1 MRPLP
6 IVAAFALPA
15 RRHTFLLGPAGTQ
28 RVLALVC
35 RMLEDAK
42 LEVREMAATTLSGT
56 VPLPPPGPPPPRP
69 PRGAPCTSCPWTAC
83 HQAWSGA
90 KACQCVVACWAL
102 TSRVPRPPGRA
113 RRRPQLCLARLRLF
127 APAPLPAWHA
137 SSHVC
142 PAPWAS

>member
-56 VPLPPPGPPPPRP
+56 VPLPPPGPPPPAP
-69 PRGAPCTSCPWTAC
+69 PAVPL
-83 HQAWSGA
+83 
-90 KACQCVVACWAL
+90 AL
-102 TSRVPRPPGRA
+102 PALGPPVIRLGVE
-113 RRRPQLCLARLRLF
+113 RRPVNVW
-127 APAPLPAWHA
+127 LPAGR
-137 SSHVC
+137 
-142 PAPWAS
+142 